1 MRNIYLTNTLSRQKE
16 LFKPVHEGH
25 VGMYVCGPTVYG
37 DAHLGHARPGVTYD
51 VLQKL
56 FRHLGYKVRYVRNIT
71 DVGHL
76 EHDADEGEDK
86 IAKKARL
93 EMLEPME
100 VVQTYTFR
108 YHEAMRQL
116 NVAPPSIEPRASGH
130 IIEQI
135 GTVRKIL
142 DSGYAY
148 ESNGSIYF
156 DVRKYNEDHHYGVL
170 SGRNLDDTLE
180 GTRELDGQGDK
191 RAPFDFALWKKA
203 EPQHIMKWPSPWG
216 EGFPGWHLECSVMG
230 EKYLGHD
237 FDIHGGGM
245 DLMFP
250 HHECEIAQNVASR
263 GTCGVH
269 YWVHN
274 NMITINGQKM
284 GKSLG
289 NFITLPQLFAGDHP
303 KLEQAYSPMTIRFF
317 ILQAHYRSTLDFSNE
332 ALQAAEKGL
341 RRIMLAY
348 RDLCRIAQG
357 LGAVSPSRGTEGNPA
372 GVLAYGEYI
381 AHTAPDGPVAGCSAE
396 IAALHEAIYDA
407 LCDDMNTPVAISH
420 FFEAVRMINCAKDGS
435 LKLGRED
442 CETLLQL
449 FDDLVFGVMG
459 LKDENGA
466 ASDSAKDVTAGLME
480 MVLEDRAQAKAN
492 KDWARSDAIRDRLNA
507 LGIRVKDGKNGSEW
521 VID

>member
-142 DSGYAY
+142 DAGYAY

-372 GVLAYGEYI
+372 GALAYGEYI

-459 LKDENGA
+459 LRDENGA
-466 ASDSAKDVTAGLME
+466 ASDSAKDMTAGLME

-492 KDWARSDAIRDRLNA
+492 KDWARSDAIRDRLKT
-507 LGIRVKDGKNGSEW
+507 LGITVKDGKNGSEW

>member
-142 DSGYAY
+142 DAGYAY

-372 GVLAYGEYI
+372 GALAYGEYI

-459 LKDENGA
+459 LRDENGA
-466 ASDSAKDVTAGLME
+466 ASDSAKDMTAGLME

>member
-1 MRNIYLTNTLSRQKE
+1 MRALYLTNTLSRRKE
-16 LFKPVHEGH
+16 LFTPINEGR

-93 EMLEPME
+93 EQLEPME
-100 VVQTYTFR
+100 VVQTYTLR
-108 YHEAMRQL
+108 YHDAMRLL

-130 IIEQI
+130 IVEQI
-135 GTVRKIL
+135 EAVKKIL
-142 DSGYAY
+142 ESGYAY

-156 DVRKYNEDHHYGVL
+156 DVEKYNSDHHYGVL
-170 SGRNLDDTLE
+170 SGRTLDATLE
-180 GTRELDGQGDK
+180 GTRSLDGQGDK
-191 RAPFDFALWKKA
+191 RAPYDFALWKKA

-230 EKYLGHD
+230 EKYLGWE

-263 GTCGVH
+263 GTGGVH

-289 NFITLPQLFAGDHP
+289 NFITLPELFSGNHP
-303 KLEQAYSPMTIRFF
+303 KLERAYGPMTVRFF
-317 ILQAHYRSTLDFSNE
+317 ILQAHYRGTLDFSNE
-332 ALQAAEKGL
+332 ALQAAEKGYK
-341 RRIMLAY
+341 RVMQAA
-348 RDLCRIAQG
+348 RDLYA
-357 LGAVSPSRGTEGNPA
+357 LA
-372 GVLAYGEYI
+372 GRKAPEYSYEEYEFGV
-381 AHTAPDGPVAGCSAE
+381 APDNCPAQNPEVKAVFDGV
-396 IAALHEAIYDA
+396 YDA
-407 LCDDMNTPVAISH
+407 LCDDMNTPVALAHISS
-420 FFEAVRMINCAKDGS
+420 AVKIINSAKDKQI
-435 LKLGRED
+435 KLSDGD
-442 CETLLQL
+442 IATLVQI
-449 FDDLVFGVMG
+449 FDDIVFGVLG
-459 LKDENGA
+459 LKDEDASGGKAEGVIAGLMDMVLESRAAAKAAKDWA
-466 ASDSAKDVTAGLME
+466 ASDH
-480 MVLEDRAQAKAN
+480 
-492 KDWARSDAIRDRLNA
+492 IRDCLKK
-507 LGIRVKDGKNGSEW
+507 LGIAVKDTKDGAEW
-521 VID
+521 TLE

>member
-142 DSGYAY
+142 DAGYAY

-372 GVLAYGEYI
+372 GALAYGEYI

-449 FDDLVFGVMG
+449 FDDLVFGVTRPR
-459 LKDENGA
+459 DEHGPA
-466 ASDSAKDVTAGLME
+466 AESAKDVTAGLME